1 MLGNAQCRNSL
12 AGMWATLKSLLPS
25 RADYAALPRS
35 WKSDLLA
42 GLTVGIVALPLALAF
57 GVSSGVGAEAGLI
70 TAVVAGFIAAVFGG
84 SNVQVSGPTGAM
96 VVVLAPIVAT
106 HGAASV
112 ILVGLMA
119 GVIVLLLGLFRL
131 GRSVSFIPWP
141 VIEGFTLGIAVIIF
155 VQQIPSAVGSPDFA
169 ESTNAVVSGIRA
181 VLASDANLALWS
193 LAAVLIVGLIMVVT
207 PKVLPAVPGSI
218 VGIIV
223 ITVVAELTGSPLV
236 RIGELPNSLG
246 LPEVPD
252 FAGVNVGELVVPA
265 LAVAALAAIESLL
278 SARVAASMA
287 NTGVFNP
294 DRELVGQGLASV
306 GSAFFGGMP
315 ATGAIARTAVN
326 VRSGAKTR
334 MAAIVHAAVLLG
346 VVYLATGPVS
356 RIPLAALAGVLMVTA
371 VRMVPSR
378 AAWKILRSTKHD
390 ALIFIATAVITV
402 ALDLIEAVVVG
413 IIVTVLFSIRALI
426 MRGKVTQVDLPGP
439 PASGDDR
446 IALFRID
453 GALYFGVADKIH
465 EQVVSH
471 PNVSV
476 VIIQLSGV
484 QFLDATGAQILAEIV
499 TALERDG
506 KTAIIK
512 GIPEQHRELVTR
524 VGVLGQLRHPN
535 HLFDNLELAT
545 AHARSHITRED
556 AAAAEGLPRPFFS

>member
-1 MLGNAQCRNSL
+1 
-12 AGMWATLKSLLPS
+12 MWVTLKSLLPS
-25 RADYAALPRS
+25 RADYSALPRT

-42 GLTVGIVALPLALAF
+42 GITVGIVALPLALAF

-84 SNVQVSGPTGAM
+84 SHVQVSGPTGAM

-106 HGAASV
+106 HGVASV
-112 ILVGLMA
+112 VIVGLMA
-119 GVIVLLLGLFRL
+119 GVIVMLLGLFRL

-155 VQQIPSAVGSPDFA
+155 VQQIPAAVGSPEFV
-169 ESTNAVVSGIRA
+169 ESTNAVISGISA
-181 VLASDANLALWS
+181 VVALDLNLALWS
-193 LAAVLIVGLIMVVT
+193 LGAVLLVALIMVVT
-207 PKVLPAVPGSI
+207 PKLVSAVPGSI

-236 RIGELPNSLG
+236 RIGALPSSLG
-246 LPEVPD
+246 LPQLPD
-252 FAGVNVGELVVPA
+252 FAGVNISVLIIPA
-265 LAVAALAAIESLL
+265 LAVAALASIESLL

-294 DRELVGQGLASV
+294 DRELLGQGLASV
-306 GSAFFGGMP
+306 GSALFGGMP

-390 ALIFIATAVITV
+390 AVIFVATAVITV
-402 ALDLIEAVVVG
+402 ALDLVEAVLVG
-413 IIVTVLFSIRALI
+413 IVVTVLFSIRAMV
-426 MRGKVTQVDLPGP
+426 MRGKVSKVELPGVGQP
-439 PASGDDR
+439 GDER
-446 IALFRID
+446 IALFRIE
-453 GALYFGVADKIH
+453 GALYFGVADKILD
-465 EQVVSH
+465 EVMSH
-471 PNVSV
+471 PHVSV
-476 VIIQLSGV
+476 VVIQLSGV
-484 QFLDATGAQILAEIV
+484 QFLDATGAQIVAEMV
-499 TALERDG
+499 MQLERDG

-512 GIPEQHRELVTR
+512 GIPEQHRELMTR
-524 VGVLGQLRHPN
+524 VGVLGELRHPN
-535 HLFDNLELAT
+535 HVFDNLELAV

-556 AAAAEGLPRPFFS
+556 AATAEGLPRPFFS

>member
-1 MLGNAQCRNSL
+1 
-12 AGMWATLKSLLPS
+12 MWATLMSLLPN
-25 RADYAALPRS
+25 RADYAALPRT

-96 VVVLAPIVAT
+96 VVVLAPIVAN
-106 HGAASV
+106 HGVASIV
-112 ILVGLMA
+112 IVGLLA
-119 GVIVLLLGLFRL
+119 GVFVLVMGIFRL
-131 GRSVSFIPWP
+131 GRAISFIPWP

-155 VQQIPSAVGSPDFA
+155 LQQIPAAVGSPEFA
-169 ESTNAVVSGIRA
+169 ESPSALISAWNAIV
-181 VLASDANLALWS
+181 ASNLNLALWS
-193 LAAVLIVGLIMVVT
+193 LGVVLLVALMMVAV
-207 PKVLPAVPGSI
+207 PKVLPVVPGSI
-218 VGIIV
+218 VAIV
-223 ITVVAELTGSPLV
+223 VVTLVAEITGSPLQ
-236 RIGELPNSLG
+236 RIGELPSSLPLPA
-246 LPEVPD
+246 LPE
-252 FAGVNVGELVVPA
+252 FAGISVGELIVPA

-287 NTGVFNP
+287 NTGLFNP
-294 DRELVGQGLASV
+294 NRELIGQGLASV
-306 GSAFFGGMP
+306 GSALFGGMP

-326 VRSGAKTR
+326 VRSGAQTR
-334 MAAIVHAAVLLG
+334 MAAIVHSVVLLA
-346 VVYLATGPVS
+346 VVYISTGPVS

-371 VRMVPSR
+371 VRMVPNR

-390 ALIFIATAVITV
+390 AAIFIATAVITV

-413 IIVTVLFSIRALI
+413 ILVTVLFSIRALI
-426 MRGKVTQVDLPGP
+426 MRGKVHQVELPGP
-439 PASGDDR
+439 PVSGDDR
-446 IALFRID
+446 IALFRIE

-465 EQVVSH
+465 EQVTTH
-471 PNVSV
+471 PDVTV

-499 TALERDG
+499 TQLERDG

-512 GIPEQHRELVTR
+512 GIPQQHRELITR

-535 HLFDNLELAT
+535 HVFDNLELAI

-556 AAAAEGLPRPFFS
+556 AAAAEGRPRPFFS

>member
-1 MLGNAQCRNSL
+1 MLGNTQGRNSL

-25 RADYAALPRS
+25 RADYASLPRS

-131 GRSVSFIPWP
+131 GRSVSFISWP

-155 VQQIPSAVGSPDFA
+155 VQQIPAAVGSPDFA

-181 VLASDANLALWS
+181 VLASDANRALWS
-193 LAAVLIVGLIMVVT
+193 LAAVLIVALIMVVT

-236 RIGELPNSLG
+236 RIGELPSSLG

-294 DRELVGQGLASV
+294 DRELVGQGLASI

-346 VVYLATGPVS
+346 VVYLATAPVS

-371 VRMVPSR
+371 IRMVPSR

-390 ALIFIATAVITV
+390 ALIFIATAAITV

-439 PASGDDR
+439 AAAGDDR

-471 PNVSV
+471 PDVSV

-512 GIPEQHRELVTR
+512 GIPEQHRELITR

-556 AAAAEGLPRPFFS
+556 AAAAEGLPRPFFG

>member
-1 MLGNAQCRNSL
+1 MRGFVARSNSL
-12 AGMWATLKSLLPS
+12 AGMWATLKSLLPG
-25 RADYAALPRS
+25 RADYSALPRT

-96 VVVLAPIVAT
+96 VVVLAPIVAS
-106 HGAASV
+106 HGAGSV
-112 ILVGLMA
+112 IIVGLMA

-141 VIEGFTLGIAVIIF
+141 VIEGFTLGIAIIIF
-155 VQQIPSAVGSPDFA
+155 VQQIPAAVGSPKFA
-169 ESTNAVVSGIRA
+169 ESTNAVISGFNAIFA
-181 VLASDANLALWS
+181 ANVDLALWS
-193 LAAVLIVGLIMVVT
+193 LGAVLIVALIMVVT
-207 PKVLPAVPGSI
+207 PKFIPVVPGSI
-218 VGIIV
+218 IGIIV

-236 RIGELPNSLG
+236 RIGELPSSLG
-246 LPEVPD
+246 MPSFPD
-252 FAGVNVGELVVPA
+252 FAGVKVGELIVPA
-265 LAVAALAAIESLL
+265 IAVAALAAIESLL

-306 GSAFFGGMP
+306 GSALFGGMP

-326 VRSGAKTR
+326 VRSGGKTR
-334 MAAIVHAAVLLG
+334 MASIVHAAVLLA

-390 ALIFIATAVITV
+390 AVIFIATAVITV

-413 IIVTVLFSIRALI
+413 IVVTVLFSIRALI
-426 MRGKVTQVDLPGP
+426 MRGKVHQVELPGP
-439 PASGDDR
+439 AVSGDER

-453 GALYFGVADKIH
+453 GALFFGVADNIH
-465 EQVVSH
+465 DEVTTH
-471 PNVSV
+471 PDVSV

-499 TALERDG
+499 TQLERDG

-512 GIPEQHRELVTR
+512 GIPEQHRELITR
-524 VGVLGQLRHPN
+524 VGVLGKLRHPN
-535 HLFDNLELAT
+535 HRFDNLEIAV

-556 AAAAEGLPRPFFS
+556 AAAAEGLPRPFFG

>member
-12 AGMWATLKSLLPS
+12 AGMWATLKSLLPR

-96 VVVLAPIVAT
+96 VVVLAPIVAA

-131 GRSVSFIPWP
+131 GRSVSFISWP

-155 VQQIPSAVGSPDFA
+155 VQQIPAAVGSPDFA

-439 PASGDDR
+439 AAAGDDR

-471 PNVSV
+471 PDVTV

-512 GIPEQHRELVTR
+512 GIPEQHRELITR

-556 AAAAEGLPRPFFS
+556 AAAAEGLPRPFFG

>member
-1 MLGNAQCRNSL
+1 M
-12 AGMWATLKSLLPS
+12 SLLPN
-25 RADYAALPRS
+25 RADYAALPRT

-96 VVVLAPIVAT
+96 VVVLAPIVAN
-106 HGAASV
+106 HGVASIV
-112 ILVGLMA
+112 IVGLLA
-119 GVIVLLLGLFRL
+119 GVFVLVMGIFRL
-131 GRSVSFIPWP
+131 GRAISFIPWP

-155 VQQIPSAVGSPDFA
+155 LQQIPAAVGSPEFA
-169 ESTNAVVSGIRA
+169 ESPSALISAWNAIV
-181 VLASDANLALWS
+181 ASNLNLALWS
-193 LAAVLIVGLIMVVT
+193 LGVVLLVALMMVAV
-207 PKVLPAVPGSI
+207 PKVLPVVPGSI
-218 VGIIV
+218 VAIV
-223 ITVVAELTGSPLV
+223 VVTLVAEITGSPLQ
-236 RIGELPNSLG
+236 RIGELPSSLP
-246 LPEVPD
+246 LPALPD
-252 FAGVNVGELVVPA
+252 FAGISAGELIVPA
-265 LAVAALAAIESLL
+265 LAVAALATIESLL

-287 NTGVFNP
+287 NTGLFNP
-294 DRELVGQGLASV
+294 NRELIGQGLASV
-306 GSAFFGGMP
+306 GSALFGGMP

-326 VRSGAKTR
+326 VRSGAQTR
-334 MAAIVHAAVLLG
+334 MAAIVHSVVLLA
-346 VVYLATGPVS
+346 VVYISTGPVS

-371 VRMVPSR
+371 VRMVPNR

-390 ALIFIATAVITV
+390 AAIFIATAVITV

-413 IIVTVLFSIRALI
+413 ILVTVLFSIRALI
-426 MRGKVTQVDLPGP
+426 MRGKVHQVELPGP
-439 PASGDDR
+439 PVFGDDR
-446 IALFRID
+446 IALFRIE

-465 EQVVSH
+465 EQVTTH
-471 PNVSV
+471 PDVTV

-499 TALERDG
+499 TQLERDG

-512 GIPEQHRELVTR
+512 GIPQQHRELITR

-535 HLFDNLELAT
+535 HVFDNLELAI

-556 AAAAEGLPRPFFS
+556 AAAAEGRPRPFFS

>member
-96 VVVLAPIVAT
+96 VVVLAPIVAA

-119 GVIVLLLGLFRL
+119 GVTVLLLGLFRL
-131 GRSVSFIPWP
+131 GRSVSFISWP

-155 VQQIPSAVGSPDFA
+155 VQQIPAAVGSPDFA

-426 MRGKVTQVDLPGP
+426 MRGKVTQVELPGP
-439 PASGDDR
+439 AAPGDDR

-471 PNVSV
+471 PDVSV
-476 VIIQLSGV
+476 VIIQLTGV

-512 GIPEQHRELVTR
+512 GIPEQHRELITR

-556 AAAAEGLPRPFFS
+556 AAAAEGLPRPFFG

>member
-1 MLGNAQCRNSL
+1 
-12 AGMWATLKSLLPS
+12 MWATLMSLLPN
-25 RADYAALPRS
+25 RADYAALPRT

-96 VVVLAPIVAT
+96 VVVLAPIVAN
-106 HGAASV
+106 HGVASIV
-112 ILVGLMA
+112 IVGLLA
-119 GVIVLLLGLFRL
+119 GVFVLVMGIFRL
-131 GRSVSFIPWP
+131 GRAISFIPWP
-141 VIEGFTLGIAVIIF
+141 VIEVFTLGIAVIIF
-155 VQQIPSAVGSPDFA
+155 LQQIPAAVGSPEFA
-169 ESTNAVVSGIRA
+169 ESPSALISAWNAIV
-181 VLASDANLALWS
+181 ASNLNLALWS
-193 LAAVLIVGLIMVVT
+193 LGVVLLVALMMVAV
-207 PKVLPAVPGSI
+207 PKVLPVVPGSI
-218 VGIIV
+218 VAIV
-223 ITVVAELTGSPLV
+223 VVTLVAEITGSPLQ
-236 RIGELPNSLG
+236 RIGELPSSLPLPA
-246 LPEVPD
+246 LPE
-252 FAGVNVGELVVPA
+252 FAGISVGELIVPA

-287 NTGVFNP
+287 NTGLFNP
-294 DRELVGQGLASV
+294 NRELIGQGLASV
-306 GSAFFGGMP
+306 GSALFGGMP

-326 VRSGAKTR
+326 VRSGAQTR
-334 MAAIVHAAVLLG
+334 MAAIVHSVVLLA
-346 VVYLATGPVS
+346 VVYISTGPVS

-371 VRMVPSR
+371 VRMVPNR

-390 ALIFIATAVITV
+390 AAIFIATAVITV

-413 IIVTVLFSIRALI
+413 ILVTVLFSIRALI
-426 MRGKVTQVDLPGP
+426 MRGKVHQVELPGP
-439 PASGDDR
+439 PVSGDDR
-446 IALFRID
+446 IALFRIE

-465 EQVVSH
+465 EQVTTH
-471 PNVSV
+471 PDVTV

-499 TALERDG
+499 TQLERDG

-512 GIPEQHRELVTR
+512 GIPQQHRELITR

-535 HLFDNLELAT
+535 HVFDNLELAI

-556 AAAAEGLPRPFFS
+556 AAAAEGRPRPFFS

>member
-1 MLGNAQCRNSL
+1 
-12 AGMWATLKSLLPS
+12 MWATLKSLLPR

-96 VVVLAPIVAT
+96 VVVLAPIVAA

-131 GRSVSFIPWP
+131 GRSVSFISWP

-155 VQQIPSAVGSPDFA
+155 VQQIPAAVGSPDFA

-439 PASGDDR
+439 AAAGDDR

-471 PNVSV
+471 PDVTV

-512 GIPEQHRELVTR
+512 GIPEQHRELITR

-556 AAAAEGLPRPFFS
+556 AAAAEGLPRPFFG